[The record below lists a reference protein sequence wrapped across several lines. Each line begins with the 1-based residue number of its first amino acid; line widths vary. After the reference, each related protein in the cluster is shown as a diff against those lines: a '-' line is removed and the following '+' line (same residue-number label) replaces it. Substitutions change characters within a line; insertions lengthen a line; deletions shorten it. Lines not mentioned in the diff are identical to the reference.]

1 MKKTISIIISI
12 AMCAMLASCG
22 GVKNEVSDTEQPTLM
37 DTMSLEEKVGQ
48 ILFVRCVDDE
58 QTDDLM
64 SIKPGGILM
73 FGRDFEGLTK
83 DEVKEKIQSYQDKS
97 DIPLIIGAD
106 EEGGTVVRVSSNPNL
121 APEKFKSPQ
130 EIYNEG
136 GMDAV
141 VENATEKSELL
152 LSLGVNMNL
161 APVADVSTNPSDYM
175 YDRSLGQ
182 NAEVTA
188 DFVSKTV
195 TAMNNAGIMSVLKHF
210 SGYGGVG
217 GDSHQ
222 GTVYD
227 DKTAESIREND
238 LLPFKAGIEAGASSV
253 LVAHNTVNALD
264 SENPASLS
272 PTIHNMLRDECGFDG
287 VIMTDDIAMGA
298 VADMEN
304 VYVKAVN
311 AGNDLLITTDYQ
323 TGYNQ
328 ILNAVK
334 CGGISEETLNSA
346 VERVLKMKGQI

>member
-22 GVKNEVSDTEQPTLM
+22 GVKNGVSDTEQPTLM

-106 EEGGTVVRVSSNPNL
+106 EEGGTVVRVSSNLNL

-136 GMDAV
+136 GMDAA

-210 SGYGGVG
+210 PGYGGVG

-227 DKTAESIREND
+227 DKLPRAYAKTTCFRLKPELRQVQAVCLWHIIRSMH
-238 LLPFKAGIEAGASSV
+238 L
-253 LVAHNTVNALD
+253 TVKT
-264 SENPASLS
+264 PRHFRRQF
-272 PTIHNMLRDECGFDG
+272 TICLEM
-287 VIMTDDIAMGA
+287 
-298 VADMEN
+298 
-304 VYVKAVN
+304 
-311 AGNDLLITTDYQ
+311 
-323 TGYNQ
+323 
-328 ILNAVK
+328 
-334 CGGISEETLNSA
+334 SA
-346 VERVLKMKGQI
+346 VLTVL

>member
-22 GVKNEVSDTEQPTLM
+22 DVKNEVSDTEQPTLI

-48 ILFVRCVDDE
+48 ILFVRCVEDG

-152 LSLGVNMNL
+152 LNLGVNMNL

-195 TAMNNAGIMSVLKHF
+195 TAMNNAGIMSVF
-210 SGYGGVG
+210 SR
-217 GDSHQ
+217 
-222 GTVYD
+222 
-227 DKTAESIREND
+227 IWRC
-238 LLPFKAGIEAGASSV
+238 
-253 LVAHNTVNALD
+253 
-264 SENPASLS
+264 
-272 PTIHNMLRDECGFDG
+272 R
-287 VIMTDDIAMGA
+287 
-298 VADMEN
+298 
-304 VYVKAVN
+304 
-311 AGNDLLITTDYQ
+311 
-323 TGYNQ
+323 
-328 ILNAVK
+328 
-334 CGGISEETLNSA
+334 
-346 VERVLKMKGQI
+346 R

>member
-1 MKKTISIIISI
+1 
-12 AMCAMLASCG
+12 
-22 GVKNEVSDTEQPTLM
+22 
-37 DTMSLEEKVGQ
+37 
-48 ILFVRCVDDE
+48 
-58 QTDDLM
+58 
-64 SIKPGGILM
+64 
-73 FGRDFEGLTK
+73 
-83 DEVKEKIQSYQDKS
+83 
-97 DIPLIIGAD
+97 
-106 EEGGTVVRVSSNPNL
+106 
-121 APEKFKSPQ
+121 
-130 EIYNEG
+130 
-136 GMDAV
+136 MDAV

-210 SGYGGVG
+210 PGYGGVG

-328 ILNAVK
+328 ILDAVK
-334 CGGISEETLNSA
+334 CGEISEETLNSA

>member
-1 MKKTISIIISI
+1 MKKIVFAVTSIV
-12 AMCAMLASCG
+12 MLFMLSSCG
-22 GVKNEVSDTEQPTLM
+22 VDNSEKTLTEK
-37 DTMSLEEKVGQ
+37 MSIEEKVGQ
-48 ILFVRCVDDE
+48 ILFVRCVEDS
-58 QTDDLM
+58 QIDDLM
-64 SIKPGGILM
+64 NIKPGGILM
-73 FGRDFEGLTK
+73 FGRDFEGLTA

-106 EEGGTVVRVSSNPNL
+106 EEGGTVVRVSSNTNL

-130 EIYNEG
+130 DIYNEG

-175 YDRSLGQ
+175 YERSLGQ
-182 NAEVTA
+182 NAEITA

-195 TAMNNAGIMSVLKHF
+195 TAMNNVGIMSVLKHF
-210 SGYGGVG
+210 PGYGGVG

-227 DKTAESIREND
+227 DKTADSIIEND
-238 LLPFKAGIEAGASSV
+238 LLPFKSGIDAGASSV

-272 PTIHNMLRDECGFDG
+272 PIIHDILRNEYGFGG

-298 VADMEN
+298 VSDMEN

-311 AGNDLLITTDYQ
+311 AGNDLLITTDYR

-328 ILNAVK
+328 ILEAVK
-334 CGGISEETLNSA
+334 NGEISEETLNSA
-346 VERVLKMKGQI
+346 VERVLKMKGLI